1 MGQPTKNHIELTLN
15 LLSFGLIGSSGILL
29 NIIIVNYYNISILGL
44 FNQFLA
50 LYFIFSQL
58 TTFGI
63 HQSVL
68 AYMPSSRRPDVV
80 LSSALLSVFL
90 FSSGTAFII
99 YFLLKYLI
107 HYFQIINLEASIKF
121 LIPVLI
127 LFSVNKVLINA
138 LLGLGRMNKFAI
150 ANASRFILLL
160 VSVVIHILIKA
171 KYETITS
178 AFIFAEVGVL
188 ILLLTFNFYTRDTI
202 FKLKRVHI
210 LLWIKK
216 HFSFGKYALISGFIL
231 DLNSK
236 IDILILSFFVSQS
249 EVGIYSFAAMLGEGF
264 YQFALIFR
272 NLNTNKFALSIH
284 KDKSLKF
291 LKKNSLIFLQ
301 SLFICFVGIISIV
314 LYKFFVSLITSNS
327 EIVSKGFFVYSIYV
341 SGVIISSKWIILDN
355 ILILKKQP
363 KLDNYVRISSL
374 IINFL
379 FSFVLVQFIG
389 ILGAALAIFFS
400 LITTAL
406 LLKYFSQ

>member
-1 MGQPTKNHIELTLN
+1 MGHPTKNHIELILN
-15 LLSFGLIGSSGILL
+15 LLSFGIIGGSGIFL

-68 AYMPSSRRPDVV
+68 AYMPSSKNPDIV
-80 LSSALLSVFL
+80 LSSALLIVLL
-90 FSSGTAFII
+90 FSSGAAFII

-107 HYFQIINLEASIKF
+107 HYLQIINLEKSIKF

-127 LFSVNKVLINA
+127 VFSVNKVLINA
-138 LLGLGRMNKFAI
+138 LLALGRMNKFAI
-150 ANASRFILLL
+150 ANASRLILIL

-171 KYETITS
+171 NYETITS

-188 ILLLTFNFYTRDTI
+188 ILLLAFNFYTKDNI
-202 FKLKRVHI
+202 PKLKKVHI

-236 IDILILSFFVSQS
+236 IDILILSLFVSQS
-249 EVGIYSFAAMLGEGF
+249 EVGIYAFAAMLGEGF

-272 NLNTNKFALSIH
+272 NLNTNKFALAIH

-291 LKKNSLIFLQ
+291 LAKNSLVFWQ
-301 SLFICFVGIISIV
+301 NLFICLAGVISIFF
-314 LYKFFVSLITSNS
+314 YKFFVSLVTSSS

-341 SGVIISSKWIILDN
+341 SGVVISAKWIILDN
-355 ILILKKQP
+355 ILIIRKKP

-374 IINFL
+374 IVNL
-379 FSFVLVQFIG
+379 SFSFILVQFIG
-389 ILGAALAIFFS
+389 ILGAAIAIFFS
-400 LITTAL
+400 LLTTAL

>member
-1 MGQPTKNHIELTLN
+1 MAYPTKNHLELILN
-15 LLSFGLIGSSGILL
+15 LLSFGVIGGSGIFL

-68 AYMPSSRRPDVV
+68 AYMPSSRKPDIV
-80 LSSALLSVFL
+80 LSSALLIVLL
-90 FSSGTAFII
+90 FSSGAAFII

-107 HYFQIINLEASIKF
+107 HYLQIINLETSIKF

-138 LLGLGRMNKFAI
+138 LLALGHMNKFAI

-188 ILLLTFNFYTRDTI
+188 ILLLAFNFSTKDNI
-202 FKLKRVHI
+202 PKLKKVHI

-236 IDILILSFFVSQS
+236 IDILILSLFVSQS
-249 EVGIYSFAAMLGEGF
+249 EVGIYAFAAMLGEGF

-272 NLNTNKFALSIH
+272 NLNTNKFALAIH

-291 LKKNSLIFLQ
+291 LAKNSLVFWQ
-301 SLFICFVGIISIV
+301 NLFICLAGVISIFF
-314 LYKFFVSLITSNS
+314 YKFFVSLVTSSS

-341 SGVIISSKWIILDN
+341 SGVVISAKWIILDN
-355 ILILKKQP
+355 ILILRKKP

-374 IINFL
+374 IVNL
-379 FSFVLVQFIG
+379 SFSFILVQFIG
-389 ILGAALAIFFS
+389 ILGAAIAIFFS
-400 LITTAL
+400 LLTTAL